1 MLRSHSPQTARL
13 PTTWRPACTCRSL
26 GTQRGRDGRRTQ
38 RISRARP
45 AARQRAAISGVCTKA
60 RVEDRQSAQCGLHG
74 GELAREGQGRTFGRA
89 CRRRTGCQSAF
100 VSAQACAEG
109 TFGVNG
115 SDKGSR
121 GRLECERRAA
131 RQPRRCAIARPTR
144 AVRACQTSEALES
157 TWKISSL
164 SSVEGRAGRRS
175 KRLAH
180 MRSRVPK
187 EGLAQAV
194 QCDGLIPSYLGREGD
209 AIPREPAA

>member
-1 MLRSHSPQTARL
+1 MLLQAYHRGHCTHVLRSHSPQTARL

-74 GELAREGQGRTFGRA
+74 GELAWGGQGRTFGRA

-109 TFGVNG
+109 TNGVNG

-144 AVRACQTSEALES
+144 AVRACQTSE
-157 TWKISSL
+157 
-164 SSVEGRAGRRS
+164 G
-175 KRLAH
+175 
-180 MRSRVPK
+180 
-187 EGLAQAV
+187 
-194 QCDGLIPSYLGREGD
+194 
-209 AIPREPAA
+209 